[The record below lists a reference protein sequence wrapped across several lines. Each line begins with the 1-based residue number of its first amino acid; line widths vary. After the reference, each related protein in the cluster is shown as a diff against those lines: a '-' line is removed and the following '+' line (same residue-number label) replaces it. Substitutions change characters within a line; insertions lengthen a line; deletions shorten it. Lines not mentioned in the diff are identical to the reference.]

1 MSRAC
6 RSKGKGKQEGGNQ
19 RKQWSKGKPTYHF
32 SEHHPNSEDSSEEES
47 PPPIYSLFTFGQK
60 NTTPYKVK
68 LSINR
73 KTVDVEVD
81 TGASLSIIS
90 KATYAYL
97 QSQERSSPLQG
108 TECSAPYIRWEGKEG
123 PLLVVIEKDPALLG
137 RNCLGGLHLNWHL
150 VKQSSSVNQRLE
162 KVVQNYSHLFK
173 EGRGTLQGVKAKIHV
188 DSSDTSVFYKARP
201 VPYTLRDKIEHA
213 ISKY

>member
-1 MSRAC
+1 M
-6 RSKGKGKQEGGNQ
+6 
-19 RKQWSKGKPTYHF
+19 
-32 SEHHPNSEDSSEEES
+32 
-47 PPPIYSLFTFGQK
+47 
-60 NTTPYKVK
+60 
-68 LSINR
+68 
-73 KTVDVEVD
+73 EVD

-108 TECSAPYIRWEGKEG
+108 TECSAPYIHWEGKEG

-137 RNCLGGLHLNWHL
+137 RNCLGGLHLNWHMI
-150 VKQSSSVNQRLE
+150 KQSSSVNQRLE

-173 EGRGTLQGVKAKIHV
+173 EGRGTLPGVKAKIHV

-213 ISKY
+213 ISKYQKRQEQSNLFYFRNGLPHCSGNETRWDGESLWRLQTNCFTRSQNWMLIQFQS